1 MYEAVIKLFD
11 CKPLS
16 AHMSRENCEA
26 TRNKSRKLQSNND
39 REGIP
44 DLYNK
49 RSGCPGVTGGVE
61 VSVSAGP
68 PRPARVPVMTIGRVY
83 GYVG

>member
-16 AHMSRENCEA
+16 ARMSRENCEA
-26 TRNKSRKLQSNND
+26 TRNKSRKLQFNND

-49 RSGCPGVTGGVE
+49 CGGCSGIQGDGVE
-61 VSVSAGP
+61 VSVSAGS
-68 PRPARVPVMTIGRVY
+68 PRPARVPVMTIDGVY
-83 GYVG
+83 GYV